1 MEYKGAAEGL
11 EEKAQSL
18 NLELQKII
26 STDTPT
32 VKEHYSYDEA
42 VEKNIIPK

>member
-1 MEYKGAAEGL
+1 MEYKGAPDNL
-11 EEKAQSL
+11 EEKTQNL

-26 STDTPT
+26 STNTPT
-32 VKEHYSYDEA
+32 VKEHYGYDEA